1 MSQYTFQFNDLAAY
15 ASAKASGG
23 SIATALSGVSS
34 TDISRSVVSYIKG
47 IGQAVTDSVNLFV
60 PYAKGGLAGDVL
72 CYTGT
77 EYCWLKSPSD
87 ALDGSVLG
95 QNIINTSAI
104 PTSWV
109 RVGAVPT
116 SESKDVQ
123 IGMQAYQPGAAMVK
137 VEKLLGNSVAWN
149 QKMHNLAD
157 CNATYGTK
165 TVIGSNEVLITP
177 NGAKKNASII
187 YTDGEYMSTGHKYY
201 VSVYLKAETAGT
213 YQFIFPDWGFT
224 SFFTVAVPA
233 TSYTRVSFVGT
244 VNNIYATT
252 YYGITKRLDATPF
265 YVKDLIF
272 IDLTLMFGESVA
284 NTMTVEMFEKLFPLP
299 YYEYNPGDIIS
310 NEAAAVKG
318 VGFNQWDEEWEV
330 GTIAT
335 SSGQNINSTTDCRS
349 KNYIPILSASQYY
362 IVNLGIANSFIVFYY
377 RADKT
382 YLSYANLSSGK
393 INNYDFT
400 TPEGAVFMRFVAYQA
415 STNYGTTYNHDI
427 CINLSGPL
435 NGTYEPY
442 KESIAK
448 LDAKKIYGKLN
459 GTGNYVQ
466 VFPDGIR
473 SAGTAFDEV
482 DYQSRSAVV
491 RVDSVDLGTLTWSDY
506 SINSFRSITLSN
518 LGIKFPSKGATLQN
532 IICVRYLAASS
543 YNDTT
548 DKRVAIFSANGTN
561 QMVIKDSAY
570 SDAATFKTA
579 MQGVELLYELATP
592 VYYTDL
598 KLSDDGVTFHDLPR
612 PFYYTA
618 GLEMKDPQDTASSV
632 TAPARILAS
641 YKPIKK

>member
-72 CYTGT
+72 YYTGT

-149 QKMHNLAD
+149 QLVESPPASSTTGNVVFTNNGNGSMTIN
-157 CNATYGTK
+157 GTAEGRN
-165 TVIGSNEVLITP
+165 VPSNNMLNFT
-177 NGAKKNASII
+177 AS
-187 YTDGEYMSTGHKYY
+187 GHKYL
-201 VSVYLKAETAGT
+201 VRGKHIQIRKDNASFLVMDDDCIFTSVADSVYDFRFLVINGT
-213 YQFIFPDWGFT
+213 
-224 SFFTVAVPA
+224 
-233 TSYTRVSFVGT
+233 T
-244 VNNIYATT
+244 VNETVF
-252 YYGITKRLDATPF
+252 PQVF
-265 YVKDLIF
+265 
-272 IDLTLMFGESVA
+272 DLTLMFGESVA
-284 NTMTVEMFEKLFPLP
+284 NTMTVEMFEKLFPLS
-299 YYEYNPGDIIS
+299 YYEYNPCEIIS

-318 VGFNQWDEEWEV
+318 IGRNLWDEEWEV
-330 GTIAT
+330 GGINDTTGEKST
-335 SSGQNINSTTDCRS
+335 SNTQFRS
-349 KNYIPILSASQYY
+349 KDFIPVFPNTTYY
-362 IVNLGIANSFIVFYY
+362 FIGPSSVSYLYEYDAGKDFIGRIRINNSYNIISGSFITS
-377 RADKT
+377 ADT
-382 YLSYANLSSGK
+382 HYLMLKCN
-393 INNYDFT
+393 
-400 TPEGAVFMRFVAYQA
+400 
-415 STNYGTTYNHDI
+415 GTIYNHDI
-427 CINLSGPL
+427 CISLSGPQD
-435 NGTYEPY
+435 GTYEPY

-448 LDAKKIYGKLN
+448 LDAKKIYGKMN

-466 VFPDGIR
+466 VFPNGIR
-473 SAGTAFDEV
+473 SAKTVYDEV

-491 RVDSVDLGTLTWSDY
+491 RVDNVDLGSLNWTY
-506 SINSFRSITLSN
+506 
-518 LGIKFPSKGATLQN
+518 
-532 IICVRYLAASS
+532 AASRFYSNPIETAKAPS
-543 YNDTT
+543 YILLSTKYLPSGSFFIGNN
-548 DKRVAIFSANGTN
+548 KSLYVS
-561 QMVIKDSAY
+561 DSSY

-579 MQGVELLYELATP
+579 MQGVELVYELATP

-598 KLSDDGVTFHDLPR
+598 KFSDDNGATFHDLPR